1 MRRFS
6 VEQRVEK
13 ILCFFEF
20 SVTKCYKRKHT
31 HIDTASLYTT
41 MF

>member
-13 ILCFFEF
+13 MLYFFEF
-20 SVTKCYKRKHT
+20 SVTKC
-31 HIDTASLYTT
+31 
-41 MF
+41 